1 MLFLSHWCDSN
12 WCPFWAETI
21 YSLAPMYVCS
31 TFNEIKK
38 CMFVQQ
44 IKNQQLLSWVLFYSV
59 ANAQQVKPDLLNLMT
74 LGQNKWKISQTD
86 IFSTSLAFTQ
96 SFTVLHW
103 FHIWLVLACIEGFL
117 QDGGIHVL
125 QYHMDDLLTREQSQ
139 CQNPIGFVCL
149 LTLQLPPVQ
158 SRDQNAESWS
168 IKQISIICIPIR
180 CRIWLTYKS
189 CTKLIA
195 PDVNDYGL

>member
-86 IFSTSLAFTQ
+86 IFSTFLAFTQ

-103 FHIWLVLACIEGFL
+103 FHILLVLACIEGYL
-117 QDGGIHVL
+117 QDGGHPCIAIYYGRPL
-125 QYHMDDLLTREQSQ
+125 NKRAEPMSRP
-139 CQNPIGFVCL
+139 NWFCL
-149 LTLQLPPVQ
+149 STHFAIAPC
-158 SRDQNAESWS
+158 S
-168 IKQISIICIPIR
+168 KQGSKCG
-180 CRIWLTYKS
+180 
-189 CTKLIA
+189 KLINQA
-195 PDVNDYGL
+195 NFHNMHSHQMPHLVDL

>member
-74 LGQNKWKISQTD
+74 LGQNKWKISQRD
-86 IFSTSLAFTQ
+86 IFSTFLAFTQ
-96 SFTVLHW
+96 SFTVLQW
-103 FHIWLVLACIEGFL
+103 FHIWLVLACIEGYL
-117 QDGGIHVL
+117 QDGGIHSKSEDSGIYYPAKKL
-125 QYHMDDLLTREQSQ
+125 
-139 CQNPIGFVCL
+139 NFP
-149 LTLQLPPVQ
+149 
-158 SRDQNAESWS
+158 
-168 IKQISIICIPIR
+168 QISSKMQQNGPKIPKMAQSDPNMTPNGSK
-180 CRIWLTYKS
+180 W
-189 CTKLIA
+189 
-195 PDVNDYGL
+195 P